1 MCLAVPG
8 NIISIEGVTATVD
21 VAGVEVAARLDLMD
35 DVAIGDYVLVHAGF
49 AITKLDPNDAEE
61 TLALLQEAG
70 RFG

>member
-8 NIISIEGVTATVD
+8 KIISIEGVTATVD
-21 VAGVEVAARLDLMD
+21 VAGVQVVARLDLMD
-35 DVAIGDYVLVHAGF
+35 EVAFGDYVLVHAGF
-49 AITKLDPNDAEE
+49 AITKLDADEAEE

>member
-8 NIISIEGVTATVD
+8 KIINIEGVTATVD
-21 VAGVEVAARLDLMD
+21 VAGVEVAARLDLVD
-35 DVAIGDYVLVHAGF
+35 DVAVGDYVLVHAGF
-49 AITKLDPNDAEE
+49 AITKLDAEEAEE

>member
-8 NIISIEGVTATVD
+8 KIISMEGLSATVD